1 MAAQPAGRE
10 DDSPCA
16 KMDALPVLYCDTFC
30 LVCLRHLRQYVFFD
44 FGTFTI
50 CETGSGMSPPRRGG
64 EGSRR
69 CSAETSGWAE
79 GRGAGLAHG
88 ASGGKESS
96 GACYA

>member
-50 CETGSGMSPPRRGG
+50 CEQRRAVSRPPRRTNGA
-64 EGSRR
+64 RR
-69 CSAETSGWAE
+69 
-79 GRGAGLAHG
+79 
-88 ASGGKESS
+88 
-96 GACYA
+96 